1 MRRTSRRTRS
11 RNTNSTGSNM
21 SDVHFTTEQLPETI
35 VEEESQVTQE
45 QPKRRGRPRR
55 TPIKAKPPTEI
66 EFNPV
71 DFDPVECLDRLDS
84 MERKFFIVT

>member
-1 MRRTSRRTRS
+1 
-11 RNTNSTGSNM
+11 M

-35 VEEESQVTQE
+35 VEEENQVTQDK
-45 QPKRRGRPRR
+45 PKRRGRPRR
-55 TPIKAKPPTEI
+55 TPIKEKTVEI

-84 MERKFFIVT
+84 MERKLILFSPKSDT